1 MNWDLAY
8 DALLAEARASSES
21 VTDWLRKELPHAFH
35 DAYLRMS
42 PRPANIL
49 VFTHGTFD
57 YIYDHFD
64 GLPEA
69 ESNPSGAI
77 SESRLVA
84 AYGVSCINR
93 TRRAHDDG
101 RLRGWAGTPSTA
113 FGPGWDKGHFI
124 AHAIGGAV
132 DGVEANVFLQRRSI
146 NRGGYRRMEQYCAEH
161 AGVLCFSRPLY
172 DDLTSRPAAVEFG
185 VLKPEMTW
193 WVQRFSN
200 R

>member
-1 MNWDLAY
+1 MCSTTPICGCRRGPRTFWCLHMERSTTSTTISTVCRKRNRIPQVRY
-8 DALLAEARASSES
+8 PNRASSPP
-21 VTDWLRKELPHAFH
+21 L
-35 DAYLRMS
+35 
-42 PRPANIL
+42 
-49 VFTHGTFD
+49 
-57 YIYDHFD
+57 
-64 GLPEA
+64 
-69 ESNPSGAI
+69 
-77 SESRLVA
+77 ESR
-84 AYGVSCINR
+84 INL